1 MAKGTSKG
9 ASPASGRGTGSGA
22 GGGRVTEAERKAR
35 VDAMRRAQKA
45 GERRR
50 TMLVVG
56 AAAALVV
63 VLIAVVAVAI
73 VRQQRAQDP
82 RRMGVAAA
90 AADCSTPTTEEA
102 TGVMDHVGPGTPTP
116 DVTTVDY
123 TTVPAVFGAHYA
135 SPAYPAAPFYTAE
148 DTPAVETLVHNL
160 EHGYTV
166 AWYSSDLPAAEREQ
180 LEEIAGSVR
189 TLSEAGGKFIAA
201 PWDETRGA
209 MPDGAAVGLAH
220 WGAQDG
226 VLQLCGAVSG
236 EAIADFVEAH
246 PSADSP
252 EPNGA

>member
-1 MAKGTSKG
+1 MAKGTKG
-9 ASPASGRGTGSGA
+9 ASAVPSGSGRSA
-22 GGGRVTEAERKAR
+22 EAERKAR
-35 VDAMRRAQKA
+35 LEQMRRTQQA

-56 AAAALVV
+56 AAAALVL
-63 VLIAVVAVAI
+63 VLIAVVAIAV

-90 AADCSTPTTEEA
+90 SADCSAPTTEA
-102 TGVMDHVGPGTPTP
+102 ANGVSEHVGPGTPTP
-116 DVTTVDY
+116 DVTSVDY

-135 SPAYPAAPFYTAE
+135 SPAYPAAPFYAA
-148 DTPAVETLVHNL
+148 DDVPAVETLVHNL

-166 AWYSSDLPAAEREQ
+166 AWYSSALPAGEREQ
-180 LEEIAGSVR
+180 LEEIATQVR

-201 PWDETRGA
+201 PWDETRGEL
-209 MPDGAAVGLAH
+209 PEGKTVGLAH
-220 WGAQDG
+220 WGAEDG

-246 PSADSP
+246 PSSDSP